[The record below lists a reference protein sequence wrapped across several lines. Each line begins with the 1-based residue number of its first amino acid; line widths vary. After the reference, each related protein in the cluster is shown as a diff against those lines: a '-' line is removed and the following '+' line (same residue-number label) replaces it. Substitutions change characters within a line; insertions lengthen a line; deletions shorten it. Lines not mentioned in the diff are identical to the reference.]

1 MQTFMSIPSIE
12 FNCSQSMEV
21 WNNAQWSPNVRVLL
35 IWVTNMHLPIHTP
48 KYRAH
53 PEQAVYWVLSS
64 NTDYK
69 FMQGGCQCLSS
80 KRLEEGRRTALQQR
94 HVPAQCAIVSIGDT
108 AQEERGCTFHS
119 YTGSVVG
126 GPDLLRRL
134 FIYICDHST
143 WIIKSTDKTGAYGED
158 LQCVSSQAPSWCD
171 HNVAKPGIRH
181 KNGRMY
187 LSGFVTLKYKGGGC

>member
-1 MQTFMSIPSIE
+1 MNSTVHKASRCKTMHNGLQTFVSCWYGWQTCTCLYTPRNIGLTPSRQCTE
-12 FNCSQSMEV
+12 
-21 WNNAQWSPNVRVLL
+21 
-35 IWVTNMHLPIHTP
+35 
-48 KYRAH
+48 
-53 PEQAVYWVLSS
+53 WVLPS

-69 FMQGGCQCLSS
+69 FMQRGCQCLSG

-94 HVPAQCAIVSIGDT
+94 HVPPKCAIVSIGDT

-158 LQCVSSQAPSWCD
+158 LQCVSSQAPSWRD

-181 KNGRMY
+181 KNGRM
-187 LSGFVTLKYKGGGC
+187 